1 MEWFCTDEEKSALQK
16 RERRM
21 TAAFRILSGAAAALF
36 IFLCLMIRTDN
47 MNTMHGVLIAVTAV
61 SGWACI
67 LLYMNGVRE
76 TRTQLAHL
84 NMLRDGEKEIREGVL
99 TVTRETVQIPKS
111 IRIRKVL
118 LDTGAEEPERL
129 NLDDRWTSRMPP
141 DGSRVR
147 LAVSHSYT
155 AGLEILETK
164 ETGDAARKMPG
175 RPGWFR
181 KAVKLLP
188 LLGIW
193 AMTAVFFSSF
203 VFYRITDTDPIHKIT
218 IYMDGEIKGETAL
231 AARLEKGLGDPI
243 RMVRI
248 FPFRYAMFGSEALK
262 SADLYIIPD
271 SHLEQ
276 YEEWTA
282 PGEESFVVCDPETGW
297 SVTGDVFLYASEGEE
312 PEIYRLYIGAASP
325 HLRDGMA
332 RRTAELLVSAEEKK
346 E

>member
-1 MEWFCTDEEKSALQK
+1 MEWFCTDSEKAALQK
-16 RERRM
+16 RERRL
-21 TAAFRILSGAAAALF
+21 TAAFRILAGLAAALF
-36 IFLCLMIRTDN
+36 VFLCLMVRTDN

-61 SGWACI
+61 CGWACI
-67 LLYMNGVRE
+67 ILYIAGVRE

-84 NMLRDGEKEIREGVL
+84 NMLRDGEKEIREGFL

-155 AGLEILETK
+155 AGLEILEEK
-164 ETGDAARKMPG
+164 ETGNAARRSFG
-175 RPGWFR
+175 RPEWFR
-181 KAVKLLP
+181 KAAKLLP

-193 AMTAVFFSSF
+193 ALAAVFFSSF
-203 VFYRITDTDPIHKIT
+203 VFYRITDTDPGRKIT
-218 IYMDGEIKGETAL
+218 IYMDGEITGETAL
-231 AARLEKGLGDPI
+231 AARLEKGLGDPV

-248 FPFRYAMFGSEALK
+248 YPFRYAMFGSEALK

-276 YEEWTA
+276 YGEWTA
-282 PGEESFVVCDPETGW
+282 SGEESRTVYDPKTGL
-297 SVTGDVFLYASEGEE
+297 SVAGDVFLYASEEE

-325 HLRDGMA
+325 HLEDGMA
-332 RRTAELLVSAEEKK
+332 RRAAELLVSAEDKK